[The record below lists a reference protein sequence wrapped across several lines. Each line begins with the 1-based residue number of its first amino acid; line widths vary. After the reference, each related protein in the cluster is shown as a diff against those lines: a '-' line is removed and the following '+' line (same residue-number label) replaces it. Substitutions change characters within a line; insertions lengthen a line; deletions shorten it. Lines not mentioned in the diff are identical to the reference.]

1 MRGVFVCED
10 VFVLSAELVVS
21 YSNANAEFPFLVG
34 LAGTPVYLLP
44 GTPRAPARARPQK
57 RPVTGGGHSH
67 RCSDTHTQRLWSA
80 FEATWLK
87 CVCPQAGWQGVSAFR
102 SPDMRGNNLLVR

>member
-57 RPVTGGGHSH
+57 RPVTGGG
-67 RCSDTHTQRLWSA
+67 THTDAVTHTHRGFGA
-80 FEATWLK
+80 PLK
-87 CVCPQAGWQGVSAFR
+87 R
-102 SPDMRGNNLLVR
+102 RG